1 MVIPLATQSQI
12 LGTPALV
19 IDFEHVL
26 SLPHTILLLLLCHV
40 IFLAVMMNNFDL
52 LQIKN
57 IQGELKLKETII
69 DDQRK
74 KIEKAQAGA
83 KKYRNK
89 LIKTNREITTQY
101 MNKCAEYKAQMQENI
116 EESKKEAFAKIKQLE
131 QYYEEREKEL
141 KKKTN
146 KKKHII

>member
-1 MVIPLATQSQI
+1 MY
-12 LGTPALV
+12 
-19 IDFEHVL
+19 VL
-26 SLPHTILLLLLCHV
+26 CHYYCGFGLYYYCRLLLCKV
-40 IFLAVMMNNFDL
+40 VF

-74 KIEKAQAGA
+74 KIEKALAGA

-101 MNKCAEYKAQMQENI
+101 MNKCAEYKAQMQANI

>member
-1 MVIPLATQSQI
+1 MYYVTIIA
-12 LGTPALV
+12 
-19 IDFEHVL
+19 VL
-26 SLPHTILLLLLCHV
+26 CCIIIVNCCYV
-40 IFLAVMMNNFDL
+40 KFF

-74 KIEKAQAGA
+74 KIEKALAGA

-101 MNKCAEYKAQMQENI
+101 MNKCAEYKAQMQANI

-141 KKKTN
+141 KKKTS